1 MGKKIDTTLLFAVTL
16 LLWSCSASNPPS
28 LSKGHL
34 SIKEDTDKKLPAPI
48 VHAPIL
54 PAPVPKPKLETYTVV
69 VSDVA
74 VKQLLFS
81 LARDAKLNVDIH
93 PSVSGKVTL
102 NAVNQTLPQILER
115 ISKQVNL
122 RYEVKNSTII
132 ITPDLPYWQN
142 YQVNYVNMERK
153 SLSEVSVATQI
164 ATTGGTTNT
173 SSAQSSS
180 TTGNQN
186 GNTSKTKVT
195 NTSQNS
201 FWKTMVTNLNRIL
214 GQSSSSG
221 TSSNNVVANPMSGVI
236 SVKATQKQH
245 REIQAFI
252 EQVMTNAQRQVLIEI
267 TIVEVEL
274 GNRFQTGID
283 WQRLSKNA
291 GAGSNGL
298 SFISNLLGAN
308 LSTPPVFS
316 IGYNRTTNSN
326 SLSGTIKMLES
337 FGNVKVIS
345 SPKLMALNNQTALL
359 KVVDEKVYFTVEL
372 QITDATT
379 NTPQQKI
386 YTSSVHTVPVG
397 LVMSI
402 MPQINENGSVS
413 LNIRPTIS
421 RITGFATDPAPSLMG
436 QNFNN
441 LIPEIQIREM
451 ESLIQ
456 VSDGQTI
463 VMGGLMQN
471 KINKKD
477 KAIPGMKKVPKI
489 RNLLSY
495 KDHDFTKTEL
505 VIFLR
510 PTIVKNGRTPKQL
523 SRYKHYLPV
532 TKTAHAHKQPGKHS
546 PRHSHTHKGSRN
558 VK

>member
-1 MGKKIDTTLLFAVTL
+1 MGTKIIRTKINCTLLLAVTL

-34 SIKEDTDKKLPAPI
+34 RIEDNTGKKLPAPI

-54 PAPVPKPKLETYTVV
+54 PEPVPQPKLETYTVV
-69 VSDVA
+69 VSDVD

-122 RYEVKNSTII
+122 RYEMKNSTII

-173 SSAQSSS
+173 SNSQSSS

-201 FWKTMVTNLNRIL
+201 FWKTMVANLNRIL
-214 GQSSSSG
+214 GRSAGSG

-274 GNRFQTGID
+274 GDRYQAGID
-283 WQRLSKNA
+283 WQRLSKN
-291 GAGSNGL
+291 GGLGSNGL
-298 SFISNLLGAN
+298 NFISNLIGGN

-326 SLSGTIKMLES
+326 SLSGTIKLLES

-456 VSDGQTI
+456 VADGQTV

-477 KAIPGMKKVPKI
+477 KSIPGMKKAPKL
-489 RNLLSY
+489 RSLLSY

-510 PTIVKNGRTPKQL
+510 PTIIKNGRTPKQL
-523 SRYKHYLPV
+523 SRYKHYLPGAR
-532 TKTAHAHKQPGKHS
+532 TQGSHKH
-546 PRHSHTHKGSRN
+546 RSHKHKGSRN
-558 VK
+558 AK